1 MPALPL
7 AFEVGTFIVLGL
19 VLLFDLLLVVKRP
32 HEPSMKEASLWVA
45 FYVGLALIFAVM
57 MFVFTGP
64 EYGSQFVAG
73 WVTEY
78 SLSIDNLFVF
88 IIIMARFSVPRKY
101 QQEVLMF
108 GIIIAL
114 ILRGIFILIGA
125 AVIENFSWVFFLF
138 GAFLLWTA
146 YKQATDNGE
155 DEEGGSDNKLVRK
168 LTGFLPMT
176 ENFDEGKVRTVVEGK
191 KVFTPMI
198 IVFITIGVTDLMFA
212 VDSIPAIFGLTQSA
226 FIVFTANIF
235 ALMGLRQLYF
245 LLGGLMDRLIYL
257 KHGLSVILAFIGV
270 KLILHA
276 LHVNELPFI
285 NGGEPVAWAPEI
297 PTFVSLAVIL
307 GTIVIATVASLLSP
321 KAKAVQAVA
330 SLESALKVYRSLGE
344 DAPHE
349 ERTQAYDDVTKTYR
363 AAEKAAETRD
373 DVELPEI
380 TEEARARFLASDPRK
395 PGAEQ

>member
-32 HEPSMKEASLWVA
+32 HEPSMKEAGLWVG
-45 FYVGLALIFAVM
+45 FYVGLALLFAVM
-57 MFVFTGP
+57 MFIFTGP

-114 ILRGIFILIGA
+114 ILRGIFIIVGA

-146 YKQATDNGE
+146 WKQATDNGE

-176 ENFDEGKVRTVVEGK
+176 ENFDGGKIRTVVDGK

-285 NGGEPVAWAPEI
+285 NGGESVAWAPEI

-307 GTIVIATVASLLSP
+307 GTIVVATVASLLSP

-330 SLESALKVYRSLGE
+330 SLETALKVYRNLGE
-344 DAPHE
+344 DAPHA
-349 ERTQAYDDVTKTYR
+349 ERAQAYDDVTKTYR

-380 TEEARARFLASDPRK
+380 TDEARASFLASDPRK
-395 PGAEQ
+395 PGTEQ

>member
-32 HEPSMKEASLWVA
+32 HEPSMKEAGLWVG
-45 FYVGLALIFAVM
+45 FYVGLALLFAAM
-57 MFVFTGP
+57 MFIFTGP

-146 YKQATDNGE
+146 WKQATDNGE
-155 DEEGGSDNKLVRK
+155 DEEGGSDNKLVGK

-176 ENFDEGKVRTVVEGK
+176 DKFDGGRVRTEVDGK

-297 PTFVSLAVIL
+297 PSYQLMTM
-307 GTIVIATVASLLSP
+307 
-321 KAKAVQAVA
+321 
-330 SLESALKVYRSLGE
+330 R
-344 DAPHE
+344 
-349 ERTQAYDDVTKTYR
+349 
-363 AAEKAAETRD
+363 
-373 DVELPEI
+373 
-380 TEEARARFLASDPRK
+380 
-395 PGAEQ
+395 